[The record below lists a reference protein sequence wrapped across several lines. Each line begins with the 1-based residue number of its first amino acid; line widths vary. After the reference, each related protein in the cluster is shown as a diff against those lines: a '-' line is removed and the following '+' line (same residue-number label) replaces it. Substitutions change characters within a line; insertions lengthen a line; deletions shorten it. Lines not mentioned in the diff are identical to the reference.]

1 MARDV
6 ATHGKARATSG
17 PMKHRHKKKYT
28 EQHQRHNRPSGKAK
42 AGRTQREIS
51 VENRSKCG
59 MVHANRNPFYTLL
72 NAAVTSK
79 TLMTHNTGVRF
90 T

>member
-1 MARDV
+1 
-6 ATHGKARATSG
+6 
-17 PMKHRHKKKYT
+17 
-28 EQHQRHNRPSGKAK
+28 
-42 AGRTQREIS
+42 
-51 VENRSKCG
+51 